1 MNSSKING
9 YVSVL
14 AVLLTAGLLV
24 GYSIGADHLNGS
36 TRAPLGPGGPTS
48 VLQADGVRPVPPPP
62 PPTQQRAIA
71 SSQS

>member
-14 AVLLTAGLLV
+14 AVLLTAVLF
-24 GYSIGADHLNGS
+24 GYSNGGDHLKGS

-48 VLQADGVRPVPPPP
+48 VLQADGVRPVPPPT
-62 PPTQQRAIA
+62 PPTQQRATA